1 MCQATVYV
9 GDELVAKEINRLEL
23 VKDGVQVRSFFEEPQ
38 MIEGVIK
45 SIDFLKHRVLLEPAS
60 EEDDEGH

>member
-9 GDELVAKEINRLEL
+9 GDELMAKEVNRLEI
-23 VKDGVQVRSFFEEPQ
+23 VKGGVQVRSFFEEPQ

-45 SIDFLKHRVLLEPAS
+45 SIDFLKHRVLLEPAA
-60 EEDDEGH
+60 EEEDEGH

>member
-1 MCQATVYV
+1 
-9 GDELVAKEINRLEL
+9 
-23 VKDGVQVRSFFEEPQ
+23 

-60 EEDDEGH
+60 EEEDEGR

>member
-9 GDELVAKEINRLEL
+9 GDELMAKEVNRLEI
-23 VKDGVQVRSFFEEPQ
+23 VKGGVQVRSFFEEPQ

-45 SIDFLKHRVLLEPAS
+45 SIDFLKHRVLLEPAP
-60 EEDDEGH
+60 EEEDEGH

>member
-9 GDELVAKEINRLEL
+9 GDELVAKEVNRLEF
-23 VKDGVQVRSFFEEPQ
+23 VSGGVQVRSFFEEPQ
-38 MIEGVIK
+38 VIEGVIK